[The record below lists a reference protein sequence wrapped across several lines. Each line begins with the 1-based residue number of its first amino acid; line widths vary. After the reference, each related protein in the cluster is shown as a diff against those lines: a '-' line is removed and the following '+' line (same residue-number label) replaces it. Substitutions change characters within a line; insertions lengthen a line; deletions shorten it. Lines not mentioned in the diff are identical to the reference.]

1 MAINVSVKKET
12 IRCEPQGGHLLAKP
26 NQQIDWVGNGV
37 EFTLEFADFRTGK
50 PAWPFAVPKTP
61 PKWPQAKFSGT
72 LSEDQPL
79 YLKYAVKI
87 DPHEDLDPIIIV
99 DRN

>member
-12 IRCEPQGGHLLAKP
+12 IKCEPQGGHLLAKP

-37 EFTLEFADFRTGK
+37 EFTLEFA
-50 PAWPFAVPKTP
+50 VPKTP

-72 LSEDQPL
+72 LNGNQPL